1 MDSVRQ
7 VLQMWDTILDD
18 RFLNV
23 RAKFGGTVENPA
35 VSTVAEH
42 LDVYHV
48 LAHQLSP
55 AEKRDHAR
63 RIVDAVLAL
72 QVKP

>member
-1 MDSVRQ
+1 MTDGARAVRK
-7 VLQMWDTILDD
+7 M
-18 RFLNV
+18 
-23 RAKFGGTVENPA
+23 RADVAALHDVYLSLVAAENPA
-35 VSTVAEH
+35 VSTVLEH
-42 LDVYHV
+42 LQVYAV
-48 LAHQLSP
+48 LEDTLSP